1 MMKRNQECFFPDKS
15 SMISCDLEGVSKS
28 SSWPSL
34 IGISLLL
41 PLLLTLVLSQQKK
54 ERREIRVGKAMVV
67 DKRPAANQ
75 EKEILM
81 RRLLG

>member
-1 MMKRNQECFFPDKS
+1 MFLSGSVGE
-15 SMISCDLEGVSKS
+15 ISKQTIETG
-28 SSWPSL
+28 
-34 IGISLLL
+34 
-41 PLLLTLVLSQQKK
+41 
-54 ERREIRVGKAMVV
+54 EIRVGKAMVV